1 MEFTLKNIFLVINK
15 EKVYAYV
22 VSVFTI
28 VTLFLMSGFMNSK
41 FIEESEE
48 VSGNIISN
56 TYTNNIIENNN
67 INVTNNV
74 VVDKKRLKNN

>member
-1 MEFTLKNIFLVINK
+1 MKNIFLVINK

-22 VSVFTI
+22 VSVLTI

-56 TYTNNIIENNN
+56 TYINNRIENDK

-74 VVDKKRLKNN
+74 VVDKKGLKNN

>member
-1 MEFTLKNIFLVINK
+1 
-15 EKVYAYV
+15 
-22 VSVFTI
+22 
-28 VTLFLMSGFMNSK
+28 MSGFMNSK

-56 TYTNNIIENNN
+56 TYINNRIENDN

-74 VVDKKRLKNN
+74 VVDKKVLKNN